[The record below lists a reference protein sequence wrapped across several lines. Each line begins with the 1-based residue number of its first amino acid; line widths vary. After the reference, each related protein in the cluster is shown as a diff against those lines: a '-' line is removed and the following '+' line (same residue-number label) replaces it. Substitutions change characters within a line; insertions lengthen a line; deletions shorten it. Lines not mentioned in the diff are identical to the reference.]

1 MENKKNKVLV
11 QNKILRRATSENT
24 YCTSPWNEIHI
35 HATGKVRM
43 CCQHRGIDKNINDV
57 TLSEAFS
64 SDEYRIARKE
74 VMSNIW
80 PKGCDQCV
88 RAESHSGFSMRYMN
102 TDLVND
108 AKRWHQTF
116 GLPNVIQ
123 KIGIDFS
130 NACNLRCTICDP
142 NKSTG
147 WYKDAKMLHDA
158 LGEKESWRAY
168 NHALKKPYGIS
179 VDFVDKNLTTLLNAK
194 HIECGG
200 GEPFYM
206 PQFLYLVDKLIE
218 HDYKGRLKIIT
229 NATLLKPEM
238 LEKLKNINASFVVS
252 MDGTGHVYPYMRPST
267 PFGKYSWEEIE
278 QKLFNIFE
286 NYHLNISYTPNILN
300 IYNIPDYLEWLKQKL
315 IPRKVNN
322 VYTKDRFFNEC
333 VTSPNYL
340 RIAVHPDEDYKHR
353 LADMLE
359 ARSDGDHF
367 SDIIMQCRKTRTDK
381 EIDDW
386 KFFCKTTDLL
396 DKHRKTS
403 IIKYV
408 PELEKYWI
416 KE

>member
-1 MENKKNKVLV
+1 MSLENNLIKKANPG
-11 QNKILRRATSENT
+11 NT

-43 CCQHRGIDKNINDV
+43 CCQHDGIDKNIHDV
-57 TLSEAFS
+57 TLEEAFN
-64 SDEYRIARKE
+64 SDAYTLARRQ
-74 VMSNIW
+74 VMNNIW
-80 PKGCDQCV
+80 PTGCMQCI
-88 RAESHSGFSMRYMN
+88 RSESHAGFSMRYVN
-102 TDLVND
+102 TELVNNVED
-108 AKRWHQTF
+108 FHKTF
-116 GLPNVIQ
+116 GLPNTIQ

-147 WYKDAKMLHDA
+147 WYKDAKMLHNA

-168 NHALKKPYGIS
+168 NHALDKPYGIPI
-179 VDFVDKNLTTLLNAK
+179 DFVDKNLTTLLNAK
-194 HIECGG
+194 QIECGG

-218 HDYKGRLKIIT
+218 NNYKGRFKIIT
-229 NATLLKPEM
+229 NATLLKPKM
-238 LEKLKNINASFVVS
+238 LEKLKNINTQIIVS
-252 MDGTGHVYPYMRPST
+252 MDGTGHIYPYMRPST

-278 QKLFNIFE
+278 QKLFNIFD
-286 NYHLNISYTPNILN
+286 NHYLSISYTPNILN

-322 VYTKDRFFNEC
+322 VYGDHISFTKDKFFNEC
-333 VTSPNYL
+333 VTSPDYL
-340 RIAVHPDEDYKHR
+340 RIAVHPDEDYKHK

-359 ARSDGDHF
+359 ARSDGDDF